1 MSIAED
7 IMRDV
12 TKIIK
17 EEQDRIE
24 KQLEENLEYTLIGV
38 MHFVD
43 KWLEGDEL
51 THHEVKRALIM
62 REKVLQIIEEQQ
74 EEINKLKTEIVEAIE
89 KQIPKKPEIIEGKM
103 WVCPTCNNN
112 LLWLYEK
119 YPEKKTELN
128 KGLPFCL
135 SCGQAIDWEVKE

>member
-1 MSIAED
+1 MNIAED

-51 THHEVKRALIM
+51 TQPEVKRAIIM

-89 KQIPKKPEIIEGKM
+89 KQIPKKI
-103 WVCPTCNNN
+103 
-112 LLWLYEK
+112 
-119 YPEKKTELN
+119 KKTDGFGGRCPVCGYYIAKIIYSS
-128 KGLPFCL
+128 KGYKYCPE
-135 SCGQAIDWEVKE
+135 CGQAIDWGTE

>member
-1 MSIAED
+1 MNIAED

-17 EEQDRIE
+17 KEQDRIE
-24 KQLEENLEYTLIGV
+24 KQLEEDLEYTLIGV

-89 KQIPKKPEIIEGKM
+89 KQIPREPEIIEGKM

-135 SCGQAIDWEVKE
+135 SCGQAIDWEVK

>member
-7 IMRDV
+7 IMCDV

-74 EEINKLKTEIVEAIE
+74 EEINKLKTEIVETIE
-89 KQIPKKPEIIEGKM
+89 KQIPKEPIVIDK
-103 WVCPTCNNN
+103 WHLCPTC
-112 LLWLYEK
+112 YEK
-119 YPEKKTELN
+119 YGFSYDILVGT
-128 KGLPFCL
+128 KGYKSGEVHCHN
-135 SCGQAIDWEVKE
+135 CGQLINMEAKE